1 MRFPISRVVS
11 SENETTE
18 VALKFSEGLFGDEII
33 LLNGELGS
41 GKTFFVKAVCS
52 NYGIINISSPSFAI
66 VNEYHNLKKVIH
78 FDFYR
83 IKKIEELYDLGIEDY
98 LNSADSIIFI
108 EWANLFPEILPKRN
122 YQVDFKILS
131 SSTREITIR
140 KNG

>member
-98 LNSADSIIFI
+98 MNSADSIIFI

>member
-52 NYGIINISSPSFAI
+52 NYGITNISSPSFAI

-98 LNSADSIIFI
+98 MNSADSIIFI

>member
-98 LNSADSIIFI
+98 MNSADSIIFI
-108 EWANLFPEILPKRN
+108 EWANLFPEILPKQN